1 MNISA
6 NLNCIKFKGDIKMN
20 NTLEKKLKNLDYLN
34 EVCIHSPS
42 LLIDTKCGVAR
53 YKFNK
58 IGYRDNK
65 LLIEFKLLLES
76 SNNDTTNILYNIG
89 NKCYLTVDQF
99 LYALK
104 YYASA

>member
-1 MNISA
+1 
-6 NLNCIKFKGDIKMN
+6 MN
-20 NTLEKKLKNLDYLN
+20 NAIEKRLHNLEYLN

-58 IGYRDNK
+58 IGYRDNT
-65 LLIEFKLLLES
+65 LLIEFKLLLD
-76 SNNDTTNILYNIG
+76 SNNNDVTTILYSIG
-89 NKCYLTVDQF
+89 NKCYLTIDQF

-104 YYASA
+104 FYASA

>member
-1 MNISA
+1 
-6 NLNCIKFKGDIKMN
+6 MN
-20 NTLEKKLKNLDYLN
+20 NNIEKRLRKLEYLN
-34 EVCIHSPS
+34 EVCVHSPS
-42 LLIDTKCGVAR
+42 LLIDTKCGIAR

-65 LLIEFKLLLES
+65 LLIEFKLLTD
-76 SNNDTTNILYNIG
+76 SNNNDVTTILHNIG

-104 YYASA
+104 FFASA

>member
-1 MNISA
+1 
-6 NLNCIKFKGDIKMN
+6 MN
-20 NTLEKKLKNLDYLN
+20 NTLEQRLKNLDYLN

-58 IGYRDNK
+58 IGYQDDQ
-65 LLIEFKLLLES
+65 LIIEFKLLVD
-76 SNNDTTNILYNIG
+76 SNNRDITNILYSIG

-104 YYASA
+104 FYASA

>member
-1 MNISA
+1 M
-6 NLNCIKFKGDIKMN
+6 K
-20 NTLEKKLKNLDYLN
+20 NTIEKRLKKLEYLN
-34 EVCIHSPS
+34 EVCVHSPS

-58 IGYRDNK
+58 IGYRDNT
-65 LLIEFKLLLES
+65 LLIEFKLLID
-76 SNNDTTNILYNIG
+76 SNNNDVTNILYSIG

-104 YYASA
+104 FCARA

>member
-1 MNISA
+1 MHNIKKRLMN
-6 NLNCIKFKGDIKMN
+6 
-20 NTLEKKLKNLDYLN
+20 LEYLN
-34 EVCIHSPS
+34 EVCTHSPS

-58 IGYRDNK
+58 IGYQNDQ
-65 LLIEFKLLLES
+65 LMIEFKLLVD
-76 SNNDTTNILYNIG
+76 SNNRDITNILYSIG

-104 YYASA
+104 FYASA

>member
-1 MNISA
+1 
-6 NLNCIKFKGDIKMN
+6 MN
-20 NTLEKKLKNLDYLN
+20 NIKNRLMKLEYLN

-58 IGYRDNK
+58 IGYQDEQ
-65 LLIEFKLLLES
+65 LMIEFKLLAD
-76 SNNDTTNILYNIG
+76 SNNRDVTTILYSIG

-104 YYASA
+104 FYASA

>member
-1 MNISA
+1 M
-6 NLNCIKFKGDIKMN
+6 K
-20 NTLEKKLKNLDYLN
+20 NTIEKRLKKLEYLN

-58 IGYRDNK
+58 IGYRDNT
-65 LLIEFKLLLES
+65 LLIEFKLLID
-76 SNNDTTNILYNIG
+76 SNNNDVTNILYSIG

-104 YYASA
+104 FCARA

>member
-1 MNISA
+1 MDNVKKR
-6 NLNCIKFKGDIKMN
+6 L
-20 NTLEKKLKNLDYLN
+20 KKLEYLN

-42 LLIDTKCGVAR
+42 LWIDTKCGVGR

-58 IGYRDNK
+58 IGYQNNK
-65 LLIEFKLLLES
+65 LMIEFKLLMD
-76 SNNDTTNILYNIG
+76 SNNKDITNILYSMG

-104 YYASA
+104 FYAAA

>member
-1 MNISA
+1 
-6 NLNCIKFKGDIKMN
+6 MN
-20 NTLEKKLKNLDYLN
+20 NIEQRLKNLEYLN
-34 EVCIHSPS
+34 EVCVHSPS

-58 IGYRDNK
+58 IGYQDEQ
-65 LLIEFKLLLES
+65 LMIEFKLLAD
-76 SNNDTTNILYNIG
+76 SNNRDVTTILYSIG

-104 YYASA
+104 FYASA

>member
-1 MNISA
+1 
-6 NLNCIKFKGDIKMN
+6 MN
-20 NTLEKKLKNLDYLN
+20 NIIEQRLKKLEYLN

-58 IGYRDNK
+58 IGYRDET
-65 LLIEFKLLLES
+65 LLIEFKLLID
-76 SNNDTTNILYNIG
+76 SNNNDINNILHSIG

-104 YYASA
+104 FYASA